1 MMLIIIITLLLIIIF
16 FLISNC
22 SKPKTVLVCGDHI
35 CINKSEANQYFKEN
49 LSIEV
54 KIIDSK
60 KNIKPDLVELNLN
73 ESIGNRKIS
82 INKKEKTKKEIKT
95 LTNEQIKN
103 IKKKLKKNQRNNKIA
118 KKTTYNNKNK
128 SKKITRKKVKK
139 ESLNKD
145 KIKLN
150 NNNIK
155 DQLKVVDVCSII
167 DKCDIDEIS
176 KFLLNQAKKKKFPDI
191 TVRE

>member
-1 MMLIIIITLLLIIIF
+1 MRFLFLIIPFIF
-16 FLISNC
+16 MQNC

-35 CINKSEANQYFKEN
+35 CINKSEANQYFEEN

-54 KIIDSK
+54 KIIDKK

-82 INKKEKTKKEIKT
+82 ISKKDKTKKEIKT
-95 LTNEQIKN
+95 LTNEQIEN
-103 IKKKLKKNQRNNKIA
+103 IKKKLKKNKKNNKIA
-118 KKTTYNNKNK
+118 KKNTYNKKNK
-128 SKKITRKKVKK
+128 SKKITRKNVRQT
-139 ESLNKD
+139 SLNED

-150 NNNIK
+150 NNTK
-155 DQLKVVDVCSII
+155 EQLKVADVCSII
-167 DKCDIDEIS
+167 EKCNIDEIS

>member
-1 MMLIIIITLLLIIIF
+1 MRFLFLIIPFIF
-16 FLISNC
+16 MQNC

-54 KIIDSK
+54 KIIDDK

-82 INKKEKTKKEIKT
+82 ISKKDKTKKEIKT
-95 LTNEQIKN
+95 LTNEQIEN
-103 IKKKLKKNQRNNKIA
+103 IKKKLKKNKKNNKIA
-118 KKTTYNNKNK
+118 KKNTYNKKNK
-128 SKKITRKKVKK
+128 SKKITRKNVRQT
-139 ESLNKD
+139 SLNED

-150 NNNIK
+150 NNTK
-155 DQLKVVDVCSII
+155 EQLKVADVCSII
-167 DKCDIDEIS
+167 EKCNIDEIS
-176 KFLLNQAKKKKFPDI
+176 KCLLNQTKKKKFPDI

>member
-1 MMLIIIITLLLIIIF
+1 MRFLFLIIPFIF
-16 FLISNC
+16 MQNC
-22 SKPKTVLVCGDHI
+22 SKPKTVLICGDHI

-54 KIIDSK
+54 KIIDIK
-60 KNIKPDLVELNLN
+60 KNINPDLVELNLN

-118 KKTTYNNKNK
+118 KNTTYNSKNK

-150 NNNIK
+150 NNIK
-155 DQLKVVDVCSII
+155 EQLKVVDVCSII
-167 DKCDIDEIS
+167 EKCNIDEIS

>member
-1 MMLIIIITLLLIIIF
+1 MRFLFLIIPFIF
-16 FLISNC
+16 MQNC
-22 SKPKTVLVCGDHI
+22 SKPKTVLICGDHI

-54 KIIDSK
+54 KIIDIK
-60 KNIKPDLVELNLN
+60 KNINPDLVELNLN

-176 KFLLNQAKKKKFPDI
+176 KFLLNQAKKRKFPDI

>member
-1 MMLIIIITLLLIIIF
+1 MRFLFLIIPFIF
-16 FLISNC
+16 MQNC
-22 SKPKTVLVCGDHI
+22 SKPKTVLICGDHI

-54 KIIDSK
+54 KIIDIK
-60 KNIKPDLVELNLN
+60 KNINPDLVELNLN

-145 KIKLN
+145 KNKLN

-155 DQLKVVDVCSII
+155 NQLKVVDVCSII

-176 KFLLNQAKKKKFPDI
+176 KFLLNQAKKRKFPDI

>member
-1 MMLIIIITLLLIIIF
+1 MRFLFLIIPFIF
-16 FLISNC
+16 MQNC

-82 INKKEKTKKEIKT
+82 INKKDKTKKEIKT

-103 IKKKLKKNQRNNKIA
+103 IKKKLKKNK
-118 KKTTYNNKNK
+118 KNK
-128 SKKITRKKVKK
+128 SKKITRKKVRQ

-145 KIKLN
+145 KIKL

>member
-1 MMLIIIITLLLIIIF
+1 MRFLFLIIPFIF
-16 FLISNC
+16 MQNC

-73 ESIGNRKIS
+73 ESVCNRKIS
-82 INKKEKTKKEIKT
+82 INKKDKTKKEIKT

-103 IKKKLKKNQRNNKIA
+103 IKKKLKKNKKNNKIS
-118 KKTTYNNKNK
+118 KKTTYNKKNK
-128 SKKITRKKVKK
+128 SKITRKKVRQ

-150 NNNIK
+150 DNIK
-155 DQLKVVDVCSII
+155 EQLKIVDVCSII
-167 DKCDIDEIS
+167 DKCNIDEIS

>member
-1 MMLIIIITLLLIIIF
+1 MRFLFLIIPFIF
-16 FLISNC
+16 MQNC

-54 KIIDSK
+54 KIIDDK
-60 KNIKPDLVELNLN
+60 KNKKPDLVELNLN

-82 INKKEKTKKEIKT
+82 ISKKDKTKKEIKT

-103 IKKKLKKNQRNNKIA
+103 IKKKLKKNKKNNKIA
-118 KKTTYNNKNK
+118 KKNTYNKKNK
-128 SKKITRKKVKK
+128 SKKITIKNVRP

-150 NNNIK
+150 DNNIK
-155 DQLKVVDVCSII
+155 EHLKVVDVCSII
-167 DKCDIDEIS
+167 DKCNIDEIS

>member
-1 MMLIIIITLLLIIIF
+1 MQ
-16 FLISNC
+16 NC

-60 KNIKPDLVELNLN
+60 KNKKPDLVELNLN

-82 INKKEKTKKEIKT
+82 INKKDKTKKEIKT

-103 IKKKLKKNQRNNKIA
+103 IKKKLKKNKKNNKIA
-118 KKTTYNNKNK
+118 KKNTYNKKNK
-128 SKKITRKKVKK
+128 SKKITRKNVRQT
-139 ESLNKD
+139 SLNED

-150 NNNIK
+150 NNTK
-155 DQLKVVDVCSII
+155 EQLKVADVCSII
-167 DKCDIDEIS
+167 EKCNIDEIS

>member
-1 MMLIIIITLLLIIIF
+1 MQ
-16 FLISNC
+16 NC

-60 KNIKPDLVELNLN
+60 KNIKLDLVELNLN

-82 INKKEKTKKEIKT
+82 ISKKDKTKKEIQT

-103 IKKKLKKNQRNNKIA
+103 IKKKLKKNKKNNKIA
-118 KKTTYNNKNK
+118 KKNTYNKKNK
-128 SKKITRKKVKK
+128 SKKITRKNVRQT
-139 ESLNKD
+139 SLNED

-150 NNNIK
+150 NNTK
-155 DQLKVVDVCSII
+155 EQLKVADVCSII
-167 DKCDIDEIS
+167 EKCNIDEIS

>member
-1 MMLIIIITLLLIIIF
+1 MRFLFLIIPFIF
-16 FLISNC
+16 MQNC

-60 KNIKPDLVELNLN
+60 KNIKLDLVELNLN

-82 INKKEKTKKEIKT
+82 ISKKDKTKKEIQT
-95 LTNEQIKN
+95 LTNEQINN
-103 IKKKLKKNQRNNKIA
+103 IKKKLKKNKKNNKIA
-118 KKTTYNNKNK
+118 KKNTYNKKNK
-128 SKKITRKKVKK
+128 SKKITRKNVRQT
-139 ESLNKD
+139 SLNED

-150 NNNIK
+150 NNTK
-155 DQLKVVDVCSII
+155 EQLKVADVCSII
-167 DKCDIDEIS
+167 EKCNIDEIS

>member
-1 MMLIIIITLLLIIIF
+1 MRFLFLIIPFIF
-16 FLISNC
+16 MQNC
-22 SKPKTVLVCGDHI
+22 SKPKTVLICGDHI

-54 KIIDSK
+54 KIIDIK
-60 KNIKPDLVELNLN
+60 KNINPDLVELNLN

-145 KIKLN
+145 KVKLN

>member
-1 MMLIIIITLLLIIIF
+1 MRFLFLIITFIF
-16 FLISNC
+16 MQNC

-73 ESIGNRKIS
+73 EIAGNRKIS
-82 INKKEKTKKEIKT
+82 ISKNDKIKKEIKT
-95 LTNEQIKN
+95 LTNKTIKN
-103 IKKKLKKNQRNNKIA
+103 IKKKLKKKKKKNKIA
-118 KKTTYNNKNK
+118 KKTTYNKK
-128 SKKITRKKVKK
+128 KKTKKITRKKVRK

-150 NNNIK
+150 NNIK
-155 DQLKVVDVCSII
+155 EQLKVVDVCSII
-167 DKCDIDEIS
+167 EKCNIDEIS

>member
-1 MMLIIIITLLLIIIF
+1 MRFLVLIIPFIF
-16 FLISNC
+16 MQNC

-54 KIIDSK
+54 KIIDIK

-73 ESIGNRKIS
+73 ESVGNKKIS

-95 LTNEQIKN
+95 LTNKQIKD
-103 IKKKLKKNQRNNKIA
+103 IKKKLKKSKKNNKLAEKSI
-118 KKTTYNNKNK
+118 YNNKNK
-128 SKKITRKKVKK
+128 SKKI
-139 ESLNKD
+139 
-145 KIKLN
+145 KLN
-150 NNNIK
+150 NNTK
-155 DQLKVVDVCSII
+155 EELKVADVCSII
-167 DKCDIDEIS
+167 EKCNIDEIS

>member
-1 MMLIIIITLLLIIIF
+1 MRFLFLIIPFIF
-16 FLISNC
+16 MQNC
-22 SKPKTVLVCGDHI
+22 SKPKTVLICGDHI

-54 KIIDSK
+54 KIIDIK
-60 KNIKPDLVELNLN
+60 KNINPDLVELNLN

-155 DQLKVVDVCSII
+155 DQLKVADVCSII

>member
-1 MMLIIIITLLLIIIF
+1 MRFLFLIIPFIF
-16 FLISNC
+16 MQNC
-22 SKPKTVLVCGDHI
+22 SKPKTVLICGDHI

-54 KIIDSK
+54 KIIDIK
-60 KNIKPDLVELNLN
+60 KNINPDLVELNLN

-82 INKKEKTKKEIKT
+82 INKKDKTKKEIKT

-145 KIKLN
+145 KNKLN

-155 DQLKVVDVCSII
+155 NQLKVVDVCSII

>member
-1 MMLIIIITLLLIIIF
+1 
-16 FLISNC
+16 
-22 SKPKTVLVCGDHI
+22 
-35 CINKSEANQYFKEN
+35 
-49 LSIEV
+49 
-54 KIIDSK
+54 
-60 KNIKPDLVELNLN
+60 LN

-82 INKKEKTKKEIKT
+82 INKKDKTKKEIKT

-103 IKKKLKKNQRNNKIA
+103 IKKKLKKNKKNNKIA
-118 KKTTYNNKNK
+118 KKTTYNKKNK
-128 SKKITRKKVKK
+128 SNKITRKIVRQ

-150 NNNIK
+150 NNIK
-155 DQLKVVDVCSII
+155 EQLKVVDVCSII
-167 DKCDIDEIS
+167 DKCNIDEIS

>member
-1 MMLIIIITLLLIIIF
+1 MRFLFLIIPFIF
-16 FLISNC
+16 MQNC
-22 SKPKTVLVCGDHI
+22 SKPKTVLICGDHI

-54 KIIDSK
+54 KIIDIK
-60 KNIKPDLVELNLN
+60 KNINPDLVELNLN

-82 INKKEKTKKEIKT
+82 VNKKEKTKKEIKT

-139 ESLNKD
+139 ESLNRD

>member
-1 MMLIIIITLLLIIIF
+1 MRFLFLIIPFIF
-16 FLISNC
+16 MQNC
-22 SKPKTVLVCGDHI
+22 SKPKTVLICGDHI

-54 KIIDSK
+54 KIIDIK
-60 KNIKPDLVELNLN
+60 KNINPDLVELNLN